1 MAHHLRPSGHALLV
15 ERLNRAPQGAPP
27 SPLLTRILELLV
39 DEREAA
45 LMSRLPIR
53 PFTVREAACRWGLP
67 EAEARKRLD
76 WAAQQEL
83 SIDPQKFA
91 RVRGERKSSSEACSM
106 CGEFCA
112 MRVVGEFLGTRE
124 KADAGTC

>member
-1 MAHHLRPSGHALLV
+1 
-15 ERLNRAPQGAPP
+15 
-27 SPLLTRILELLV
+27 
-39 DEREAA
+39 
-45 LMSRLPIR
+45 MS
-53 PFTVREAACRWGLP
+53 A
-67 EAEARKRLD
+67 ARKRLD

-91 RVRGERKSSSEACSM
+91 RVRNARRSSSEACSM

-124 KADAGTC
+124 KTDAGTC